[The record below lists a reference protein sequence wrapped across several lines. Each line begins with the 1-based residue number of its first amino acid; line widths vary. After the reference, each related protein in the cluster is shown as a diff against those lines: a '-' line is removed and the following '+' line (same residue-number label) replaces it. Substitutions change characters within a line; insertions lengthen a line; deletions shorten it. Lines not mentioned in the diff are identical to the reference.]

1 MAWFSTYNSDPEQHI
16 IDEVGYQVFS
26 YYPIAGGT
34 WTQTVYTVQERYIAM
49 TQAGAV
55 ADAATLSAANPT
67 WNVTAVTENNGG
79 GWTIRITRQVIGAW
93 TEDT

>member
-1 MAWFSTYNSDPEQHI
+1 MAWFSSYNSDPEQHI
-16 IDEVGYQVFS
+16 IDEVGYQVFQYLPLS
-26 YYPIAGGT
+26 GST

-55 ADAATLSAANPT
+55 TDAGTLSAANPT
-67 WNVTAVTENNGG
+67 WNVTAVPENNGG

-93 TEDT
+93 TEQ